1 MRNRR
6 PRGSRCGRGR
16 GRRQCY
22 LIFPSAAMPEVRHP
36 EFLSYKS
43 QYEMRGGSWVGW
55 MVSGRSYFTC
65 HCPLSGHWVPGP
77 SWRNDI
83 TGRCRKTIEL
93 WRFIRVSHWAV
104 FAFELWVLQMHLE
117 FTLNLTIYFS
127 LLHVPT
133 GSCPLYP
140 ITPEVTNPSAL
151 IAGITPL
158 WGEQLQATFEISW
171 AAQFDFSPKTDDFN
185 PFPFSFPFF
194 FFLCKSTV
202 RIWANYCYCFC
213 FKL

>member
-1 MRNRR
+1 MWNRR
-6 PRGSRCGRGR
+6 SRGSRWGWGE

-22 LIFPSAAMPEVRHP
+22 LIFPSAALPEVRHP

-55 MVSGRSYFTC
+55 MVSDRFYFTC
-65 HCPLSGHWVPGP
+65 HCPLSGHWFPIP
-77 SWRNDI
+77 SWRSDI
-83 TGRCRKTIEL
+83 TRRCIKTIGL

-104 FAFELWVLQMHLE
+104 LAFESWVLKTHLE

-127 LLHVPT
+127 RLHAPT

-151 IAGITPL
+151 IARITRL
-158 WGEQLQATFEISW
+158 WGEQLQETFEISW
-171 AAQFDFSPKTDDFN
+171 AAQFDFFPTKTDDFN
-185 PFPFSFPFF
+185 PFS
-194 FFLCKSTV
+194 LLRKSTV
-202 RIWANYCYCFC
+202 RI
-213 FKL
+213 